1 MLIFHEFFPIFPQM
15 SVKQFQVLSNFLSD
29 FRKWRLYRK
38 PPGGEVG
45 VTPRDPEKSTETI
58 QPSGVSIIKPLCG
71 PEENLF
77 QNLETFF
84 TLDYKK
90 VNICLL
96 SENGNWFVL
105 LI

>member
-1 MLIFHEFFPIFPQM
+1 MNFPYIFPKLSLKQCV
-15 SVKQFQVLSNFLSD
+15 VKSLSI

-38 PPGGEVG
+38 PKGGDVG
-45 VTPRDPEKSTETI
+45 APASDPEKSTETI
-58 QPSGVSIIKPLCG
+58 EPSGVSIIKPLCG

-90 VNICLL
+90 VNI
-96 SENGNWFVL
+96 
-105 LI
+105 